1 MRGAWGLRP
10 PLQLLPGDEILPHQV
25 QTPNPEGTCR
35 PQSTPQAAWSH
46 LGTLGVSL
54 LTQAPPSRGP
64 LCKEPKTPTVLLP
77 ASTAR
82 GQCWLPALLSL
93 PLEPALLLPGPQPP
107 HRASH
112 GVGAGGWEGGWGE
125 PRHSLPW
132 GTESLGRL
140 KLPLCCVDSG
150 QDAGTGTRA
159 RWGQGDVAVTALA
172 PECSSAEAPRC
183 FRSLLALCHCGLR
196 L

>member
-1 MRGAWGLRP
+1 MSPTHPQMVQREMYVERRGSTSSETGAWGLRP

-25 QTPNPEGTCR
+25 QTPSPEGTCR
-35 PQSTPQAAWSH
+35 PRSTPQAAWSH
-46 LGTLGVSL
+46 FPVSL

-64 LCKEPKTPTVLLP
+64 LCPDPKKPTVLLP
-77 ASTAR
+77 APTTR

-93 PLEPALLLPGPQPP
+93 PLESALLLPRPQPP
-107 HRASH
+107 HRASR
-112 GVGAGGWEGGWGE
+112 GVGAGGE

-159 RWGQGDVAVTALA
+159 RWGQGNVAVTGWDLG
-172 PECSSAEAPRC
+172 P
-183 FRSLLALCHCGLR
+183 
-196 L
+196 